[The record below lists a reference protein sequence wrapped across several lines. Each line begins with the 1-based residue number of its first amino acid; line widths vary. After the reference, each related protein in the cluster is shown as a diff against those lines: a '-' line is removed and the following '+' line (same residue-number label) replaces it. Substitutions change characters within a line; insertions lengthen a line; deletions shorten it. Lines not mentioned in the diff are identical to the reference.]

1 MDADINF
8 AYSGIFFFC
17 LYNNIRH
24 QDDTVETRRTDT
36 TRRTDAPGLDWDFQ
50 LYSMGDLCGTPS
62 DKLEV
67 RSHTIRDQIHIKSV
81 ANS

>member
-1 MDADINF
+1 M
-8 AYSGIFFFC
+8 
-17 LYNNIRH
+17 
-24 QDDTVETRRTDT
+24 ETRRTDT
-36 TRRTDAPGLDWDFQ
+36 TRRTDAPGLDCDFQ